1 MARVRGVVDEK
12 KKKGMS
18 EKTECKNLGDG
29 EENNQ
34 KKKVADSDTSMKE
47 KQRR

>member
-1 MARVRGVVDEK
+1 MTRVRGVADE
-12 KKKGMS
+12 KKGMS
-18 EKTECKNLGDG
+18 EKTECKKLGDG

-34 KKKVADSDTSMKE
+34 KKGVADSDTSIWKE